1 MPDIGSGFLFI
12 IAMIFLVIFV
22 SIQFTL
28 NMILRELK
36 AIRKYLSYVRNDRE
50 ER

>member
-1 MPDIGSGFLFI
+1 MPEIGSGFLFI
-12 IAMIFLVIFV
+12 IAIIVLIIFV

-36 AIRKYLSYVRNDRE
+36 EIRKYLSFVRNDRD

>member
-1 MPDIGSGFLFI
+1 MPEIGSGFLFI
-12 IAMIFLVIFV
+12 IAIIFLIIFV

-36 AIRKYLSYVRNDRE
+36 GDSEISFFCE
-50 ER
+50 ERQR

>member
-1 MPDIGSGFLFI
+1 MPEIGSGFLFI
-12 IAMIFLVIFV
+12 IAIVFLVIFV

-28 NMILRELK
+28 NMIVRERK
-36 AIRKYLSYVRNDRE
+36 EIRKYLSFVRNDRD

>member
-1 MPDIGSGFLFI
+1 MPDVGSGFLFI
-12 IAMIFLVIFV
+12 IAIIFLVIFV

-36 AIRKYLSYVRNDRE
+36 EIRKYLSYVRNDRD

>member
-1 MPDIGSGFLFI
+1 MPEIGSGFLFI
-12 IAMIFLVIFV
+12 IAIIFLIIFV

-36 AIRKYLSYVRNDRE
+36 EIRKYLSFVRN
-50 ER
+50 ERDER